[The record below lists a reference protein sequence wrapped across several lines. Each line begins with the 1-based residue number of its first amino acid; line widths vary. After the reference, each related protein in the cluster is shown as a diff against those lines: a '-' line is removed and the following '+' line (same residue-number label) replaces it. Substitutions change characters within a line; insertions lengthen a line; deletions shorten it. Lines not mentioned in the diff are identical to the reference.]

1 MPEVAQATISVT
13 PVLEGAQ
20 ALLTEQLTE
29 AAEPAGSAAGTA
41 AGTSMGESLGK
52 GLTDAGGTM
61 TKAVTGPITAIGAA
75 AAKSWREV
83 DTGLDTIVAKTGESG
98 EALGEMQDIMTRIAT
113 TMPTDFVTAGAA
125 IGEVRTRYNLAG
137 QDLEYLSR
145 QFIKFAK
152 LNNQDVSS
160 SIDSVSKMMAAFN
173 METTEAGDVLNML
186 NVVGQKT
193 GEDVGGLA
201 DILMNNAAQLK
212 DMNMGVE
219 EGASFLMNMSL
230 GGVNLN
236 TAMMGLKIAMKG
248 ATEEGVS
255 LNEYLQEFQKTMD
268 SEVSESDKRA
278 AAFEMFGTRAGAAIY
293 DAFAT
298 GRLSV
303 EDLTGS
309 LGDFTG
315 SVTETFDKTVGPMDE
330 FTKTMNG
337 LKQAG
342 FDLVVSAGPSLRQLI
357 DSLSQGITEMAEAW
371 NGLSPEM
378 QNFIVKAAGIA
389 ALVGPLLLIGG
400 KVIGGLAKI
409 GKGIG
414 GIIGHIG
421 GLGSA
426 ASTAA
431 GPVAS
436 AAGSFGAFAGQAL
449 KLIAAAAAL
458 YITAQAMQV
467 LVNAAIQIADAGGVA
482 IAVLGGMVVA
492 IGALMA
498 VASLVGPGLTA
509 GAVGMLAFGATFVMI
524 SAGMA
529 LASAGMMLIIDAIT
543 QLTECVLSHS
553 EEINS
558 IVTTVGESVSGI
570 ITTITDGIA
579 NVYETISGGVSG
591 VLDSLAGVF
600 DSIGDSALKAG
611 EGFEM
616 LAGAVMDLVNNTGAL
631 DLGVTLGAV
640 AAGVGDIT
648 KAAGEAGKASSDV
661 QRLTSEF
668 RNLQTGVTSAAQS
681 MTQFGTSS
689 TTALNAVGNAFRS
702 LNLAAAMSTAIN
714 GAISVASA
722 GISRLRSM
730 FASTHFSFS
739 QHIAVPHF
747 SMAGSFNAQ
756 TGSVPTIYTSWY
768 AKAAEYGALFTKPT
782 IIGVGD
788 AAQPE
793 LLIGEEKL
801 KQMLGQGV
809 TVNNYMTIN
818 GADDPEAWGAEFA
831 RSLKQYVRVAI

>member
-1 MPEVAQATISVT
+1 MPEVAQATLSVT

-20 ALLTEQLTE
+20 ASLTEQLE
-29 AAEPAGSAAGTA
+29 AAATPAGEAAGTA
-41 AGTSMGESLGK
+41 AGTSFGK
-52 GLTDAGGTM
+52 GMSAAGTAM
-61 TKAVTGPITAIGAA
+61 TKSVSGPIAAIGALA
-75 AAKSWREV
+75 VKSWKEV
-83 DTGLDTIVAKTGESG
+83 DTGLDTIVAKTGASG
-98 EALGEMQDIMTRIAT
+98 EELEGMQEILTSLTSNI
-113 TMPTDFVTAGAA
+113 PTDFATAGAA
-125 IGEVRTRYNLAG
+125 IGEVNTRFKLTGEELEDLSG
-137 QDLEYLSR
+137 Q
-145 QFIKFAK
+145 FVKFAR
-152 LNNQDVSS
+152 LNNQDVSRS
-160 SIDSVSKMMAAFN
+160 VDSVSKMMAAFGV
-173 METTEAGDVLNML
+173 ETKDAGSMLDML

-193 GEDVGGLA
+193 GEDVGSLA
-201 DILMNNAAQLK
+201 DLLTNNAAQLK
-212 DMNMGVE
+212 EMGLGAE
-219 EGASFLMNMSL
+219 EAASFMADMSL
-230 GGVNLN
+230 AGTNSS
-236 TAMMGLKIAMKG
+236 TAMMGLKTAMKN
-248 ATEEGVS
+248 ATEDGVS
-255 LNEYLQEFQKTMD
+255 LDDALKGFQETMNSNATD
-268 SEVSESDKRA
+268 IEKQA
-278 AAFEMFGTRAGAAIY
+278 AAYELFGTRAGGAIA
-293 DAFAT
+293 DAVSE
-298 GRLSV
+298 GRLNL
-303 EDLTGS
+303 EDLSSS
-309 LGDFTG
+309 LGDFSD
-315 SVTETFDKTVGPMDE
+315 SVNTSFANVAGGPMDE
-330 FTKTMNG
+330 FTTTMNDLKTAGAG
-337 LKQAG
+337 LVEA
-342 FDLVVSAGPSLRQLI
+342 AGPSI
-357 DSLSQGITEMAEAW
+357 SQFLGTVTDGITKLTEKW
-371 NGLSPEM
+371 NELSP
-378 QNFIVKAAGIA
+378 QTQDLIIKIGAIA
-389 ALVGPLLLIGG
+389 AVAGPLLIIGG
-400 KVIGGLAKI
+400 AVISGIGKIAGGIGGLA
-409 GKGIG
+409 
-414 GIIGHIG
+414 GHIG
-421 GLGSA
+421 GLGGAVS
-426 ASTAA
+426 SAA
-431 GPVAS
+431 GPIES
-436 AAGSFGAFAGQAL
+436 AAGSFGTFAGQAL
-449 KLIAAAAAL
+449 KMIAAAAAL
-458 YITAQAMQV
+458 YITAQAIQV
-467 LVNAAIQIADAGGVA
+467 LVNAAIDLTNAGGAA
-482 IAVLGGMVVA
+482 IAVFFGMAVA

-509 GAVGMLAFGATFVMI
+509 GAVGIIAFGAAFLMI
-524 SAGMA
+524 SAGVA
-529 LASAGMMLIIDAIT
+529 VAAAGISLVIGAVT
-543 QLTECVLSHS
+543 ELTECVLSHS

-558 IVTTVGESVSGI
+558 IVTTVGESVNG
-570 ITTITDGIA
+570 TITAISDGITQVIDA
-579 NVYETISGGVSG
+579 ISGGVSG

-600 DSIGDSALKAG
+600 DSIGESALKAG

-631 DLGVTLGAV
+631 DLATTLGAT

-648 KAAGEAGKASSDV
+648 RAAGEAGKASSDV